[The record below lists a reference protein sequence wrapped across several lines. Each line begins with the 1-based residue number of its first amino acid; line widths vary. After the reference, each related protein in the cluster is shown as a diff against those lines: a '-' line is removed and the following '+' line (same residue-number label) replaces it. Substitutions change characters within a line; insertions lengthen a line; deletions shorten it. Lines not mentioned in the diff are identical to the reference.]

1 MAATIQ
7 SGQGRH
13 PQRRRRKGGLLF
25 WIKRGLQVSIMG
37 SPTLAIARTIYCVN
51 HTSKKGGLGR
61 YA

>member
-7 SGQGRH
+7 SGQGR
-13 PQRRRRKGGLLF
+13 PPTEEAAQGGLLF

-37 SPTLAIARTIYCVN
+37 PPTLAIARTIYCVN